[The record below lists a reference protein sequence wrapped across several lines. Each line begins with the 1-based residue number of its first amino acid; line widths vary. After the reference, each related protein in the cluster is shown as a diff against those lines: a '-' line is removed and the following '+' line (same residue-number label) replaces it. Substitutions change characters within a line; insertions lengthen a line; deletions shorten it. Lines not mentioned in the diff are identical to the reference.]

1 MEFSTMVAI
10 GFGIVI
16 GVPLVLAIVNLI
28 LRIALGYWS
37 AVFVWLLF
45 GYLAILGA
53 IFYAMKVFFDARE
66 KALGVE
72 RQRSLTLSQERSAR
86 SLRNI
91 ENQLSW
97 DRINH
102 RNTNTSNDA
111 AYAKFERA
119 LRNVRR

>member
-1 MEFSTMVAI
+1 MEDTTKVVIIFL
-10 GFGIVI
+10 IVI
-16 GVPLVLAIVNLI
+16 GIPLILAIVNLI

-53 IFYAMKVFFDARE
+53 IYAAMAVFFRARE
-66 KALGVE
+66 KALEVE
-72 RQRSLTLSQERSAR
+72 RQRSLTLSQERCAR
-86 SLRNI
+86 SLSNI

-97 DRINH
+97 DRMNH

-119 LRNVRR
+119 LRDIRR